1 MAANEK
7 ALITQAFGEARARRT
22 LDNNNGLPTATND
35 PIRATSHG
43 HQRTCA

>member
-22 LDNNNGLPTATND
+22 LDNDGLPTATND

>member
-1 MAANEK
+1 MSANEK
-7 ALITQAFGEARARRT
+7 ALITQALGEARARRPPAT
-22 LDNNNGLPTATND
+22 NGLPTATND